1 MLLNTTGIVLHT
13 TRYGETSVIARIFTR
28 KLGVRPYIVK
38 GVRSPKGRSKQNL
51 LQPLSYLDMVVYDK
65 PRNEIN
71 FIKEMQPARQ
81 WQTLDTH
88 MAKTTLRFFASEA
101 LSKSLHEAEPMPE
114 LFDYVVDT
122 MQRLDE
128 ERHFIGGYP
137 LTFMLGLTRHLGIEP
152 LDNYSLQEPCFNL
165 SEGCFQ
171 SPSRFQP
178 QLSPQQSFLLHHY
191 LEASRTGSPSP
202 VVPLSDRQA
211 LLNSVISYYQVHLSD
226 FKNFKSH
233 EVLHGVLQ

>member
-1 MLLNTTGIVLHT
+1 MLLNTPGLVLHT
-13 TRYGETSVIARIFTR
+13 TRYGETSVIARVFTR
-28 KLGVRPYIVK
+28 QLGVRPYIVK
-38 GVRSPKGRSKQNL
+38 GVRSPQGRTKQNL

-81 WQTLDTH
+81 WQTLDTQPV
-88 MAKTTLRFFASEA
+88 KTALRFFASET
-101 LSKSLHEAEPMPE
+101 LCKSLRDAEPSPDI
-114 LFDYVVDT
+114 FDYVVET
-122 MQRLDE
+122 MQRLDNE
-128 ERHFIGGYP
+128 SFSIGSYP

-152 LDNYSLQEPCFNL
+152 MDNYSQREPCFNL

-171 SPSRFQP
+171 SPSRLQP
-178 QLSPQQSFLLHHY
+178 QLTSQQSFLLHHY
-191 LEASRTGSPSP
+191 LEAIRTGHPSP
-202 VVPLSDRQA
+202 MASLSERQA
-211 LLNSVISYYQVHLSD
+211 LLSCVIAYYQVHLSD